1 MDTGVEIAG
10 ARGSPR
16 GPSSTTH
23 PLYGDRDVLSPPE
36 PARATFKRGTLTLP
50 PAWIVVLSGIVA
62 AMHVGKMAPAIPV
75 LQDALGVSLLQAG
88 FLLSAVQLAGM
99 ALGVVAGVMADGLGL
114 RRSVLLGQCVLAAA
128 SLAGMGVDGPA
139 MLLAL
144 RAAEGAG
151 FLLAALPA
159 PSLIR
164 QLVRPAQLPLYLGLW
179 GTYMG
184 TGIALALLGG
194 PMAMA
199 WLGWQGWWG
208 LLGAASL
215 CMAAWVLWKVPSD
228 AQRLRSTQATAGQP
242 DTSRWL
248 ARLRLTLSQRG
259 PWQVA
264 LLFAA
269 YSSQWLAVIGFLPAV
284 YAQAGVGA
292 TAAGALTAL
301 VAWVNVL
308 GNLAAGRLLQK
319 GWCARHLL
327 YAGFGCMGL
336 TAIPVFAA
344 WSADMPLARYA
355 AVLLFS
361 AMGGLIPAVLF
372 SLAVRVAP
380 SERTVSTTVGWMQQC
395 SCAGQFFG
403 PPLVAWVAGQAG
415 GWHWTWALTGAA
427 ACMGLLGARQVRF
440 QASD

>member
-1 MDTGVEIAG
+1 MPPLSAPSATPSPAQD
-10 ARGSPR
+10 RG
-16 GPSSTTH
+16 
-23 PLYGDRDVLSPPE
+23 
-36 PARATFKRGTLTLP
+36 LP

-75 LQDALGVSLLQAG
+75 LQESLGVSLLQAG

-114 RRSVLLGQCVLAAA
+114 RRSVLLGQCILAVA
-128 SLAGMGVDGPA
+128 SLAGMGVHSPSG
-139 MLLAL
+139 LLLL

-151 FLLAALPA
+151 FLLVALPA

-164 QLVRPAQLPLYLGLW
+164 QLVRAAQLPLYMGLW

-194 PMAMA
+194 PLAIQ

-208 LLGAASL
+208 LLGAGSL
-215 CMAAWVLWKVPSD
+215 GVAAWVTLKVPSD
-228 AQRLRSTQATAGQP
+228 ARRAQTTGRP
-242 DTSRWL
+242 DGREPDASPWQT
-248 ARLRLTLSQRG
+248 RLRLTLSRRG

-264 LLFAA
+264 FLFAA
-269 YSSQWLAVIGFLPAV
+269 YSSQWLSVIGFLPSV
-284 YAQAGVGA
+284 YAHAGLGA
-292 TAAGALTAL
+292 TAAGAMTAL

-308 GNLAAGRLLQK
+308 GNLAAGRLLQT

-327 YAGFGCMGL
+327 YVGFACMGL
-336 TAIPVFAA
+336 TAIPVFAD
-344 WSADMPLARYA
+344 WSAGQPLLRYA
-355 AVLLFS
+355 AVLVFS
-361 AMGGLIPAVLF
+361 AVGGLIPAVLF

-395 SCAGQFFG
+395 SCAGQFVG
-403 PPLVAWVAGQAG
+403 PPIVAWVAGQAG
-415 GWHWTWALTGAA
+415 SWQWTWILTGAA
-427 ACMGLLGARQVRF
+427 ACLGLLGARQVQF
-440 QASD
+440 QQPR